1 MSDSLLDAAAQLT
14 SAGEERGVALRALG
28 GVGVLL
34 HCPVARSQGPHRA
47 FADLDVAVPRDVARE
62 VPAVF
67 QSAGYDADRR
77 FNALQGDRRMIFH
90 GPAGKIDVFVG
101 MFEMCHRLD
110 LSPRLP
116 LERDTLTAS
125 DLLMTKLQVVEVN
138 QKDVDDAAL
147 LLSEHELDEGPGDHI
162 DLAYLRTLVYDD
174 WGFWR
179 TAIGSLGLIAE
190 RRQDVAARAHEIAG
204 ALEDAPK
211 GKRFRVRARIGERKR
226 WYELPDE
233 IK

>member
-1 MSDSLLDAAAQLT
+1 MSDSLLEAAQHLMST
-14 SAGEERGVALRALG
+14 GEERGVALRALG
-28 GVGVLL
+28 GVGVLM
-34 HCPVARSQGPHRA
+34 HCPTARSTGAHRP
-47 FADLDVAVPRDVARE
+47 FADLDVAVPRDSARR
-62 VPAVF
+62 VPELF
-67 QSAGYDADRR
+67 QAAGYDADRR

-90 GPAGKIDVFVG
+90 GPVGKVDVFVG
-101 MFEMCHRLD
+101 VFEMCHRLD
-110 LSPRLP
+110 LSPRLG

-147 LLSEHELDEGPGDHI
+147 LLSEHELGEGPGDHV

-174 WGFWR
+174 WGLWR
-179 TAIGSLGLIAE
+179 TATGTLEFVAE
-190 RRQDVAARAHEIAG
+190 RRVDVAGPARDLVG

-211 GKRFRVRARIGERKR
+211 GKRFRMRARIGERKR

>member
-1 MSDSLLDAAAQLT
+1 MSGSLLEAAGELT
-14 SAGEERGVALRALG
+14 SIGRERGVALRPLG

-34 HCPVARSQGPHRA
+34 HCPAAFSIGPHRS
-47 FADLDVAVPRDVARE
+47 FADLDVAVPRGSARE
-62 VPAVF
+62 VPGLFEA
-67 QSAGYDADRR
+67 AGYEADRR

-90 GPAGKIDVFVG
+90 GPVGKVDVFVG
-101 MFEMCHRLD
+101 VFEMCHRLD
-110 LSPRLP
+110 LSPRLG
-116 LERDTLTAS
+116 LEPDTLTAS

-147 LLSEHELDEGPGDHI
+147 LLSEHELAEGPGDHV
-162 DLAYLRTLVYDD
+162 DLAYLRALVYDD
-174 WGFWR
+174 WGLWR
-179 TAIGSLGLIAE
+179 TTTGTLGLLAE
-190 RRQDVAARAHEIAG
+190 RRRDVADRARGVAD

-211 GKRFRVRARIGERKR
+211 GKRFRMRARIGERKR

>member
-1 MSDSLLDAAAQLT
+1 MSDSLLDAARELT
-14 SAGEERGVALRALG
+14 STGAERGVALRALG

-34 HCPVARSQGPHRA
+34 HCPIALSNGPHRT
-47 FADLDVAVPRDVARE
+47 FADLDVAVPRDTARQ
-62 VPAVF
+62 VPPLFEAL
-67 QSAGYDADRR
+67 GYDADRR
-77 FNALQGDRRMIFH
+77 FNAAQGDRRMIFD
-90 GPAGKIDVFVG
+90 GPVGKVDVFVG
-101 MFEMCHRLD
+101 VFEMCHRLD
-110 LSPRLP
+110 LSPRLG
-116 LERDTLTAS
+116 LEPDTLTAS

-147 LLSEHELDEGPGDHI
+147 LLSEHALDEGPGDHI
-162 DLAYLRTLVYDD
+162 DLTYLRSLVYDD

-179 TAIGSLGLIAE
+179 TATGSLELIAE
-190 RRQDVAARAHEIAG
+190 RREDVAARAHEIAH

>member
-1 MSDSLLDAAAQLT
+1 MSDSLLDAAKQLT
-14 SAGEERGVALRALG
+14 STGEERGVALRALG

-34 HCPVARSQGPHRA
+34 HCPRALSSGPHRT
-47 FADLDVAVPRDVARE
+47 FADLDVAVPRDASRQ
-62 VPAVF
+62 VPALFEAV
-67 QSAGYDADRR
+67 GYEADRR
-77 FNALQGDRRMIFH
+77 FNAAQGDRRMIFH
-90 GPAGKIDVFVG
+90 GPVGKVDVFVG
-101 MFEMCHRLD
+101 VFEMCHRLD
-110 LSPRLP
+110 LSPRLA
-116 LERDTLTAS
+116 LEPHTLTAS

-179 TAIGSLGLIAE
+179 TATGSLGLIAE
-190 RRQDVAARAHEIAG
+190 RREDVAARAHEIAD

>member
-1 MSDSLLDAAAQLT
+1 MSDSLLEAAQHLT
-14 SAGEERGVALRALG
+14 STGDERGVALRALG
-28 GVGVLL
+28 GVGVLM
-34 HCPVARSQGPHRA
+34 HCPVARSTGPHRE
-47 FADLDVAVPRDVARE
+47 FADLDVAVPRDAARQLPE
-62 VPAVF
+62 LF
-67 QSAGYDADRR
+67 QAAGYDPDKR

-90 GPAGKIDVFVG
+90 GPAGKVDVFVG
-101 MFEMCHRLD
+101 VFEMCHKLD
-110 LSPRLP
+110 LSPRLA

-174 WGFWR
+174 WGLWR
-179 TAIGSLGLIAE
+179 TATGTLKLVAE
-190 RRQDVAARAHEIAG
+190 RRDDVAGSARGIAG

-211 GKRFRVRARIGERKR
+211 GKRFRMRARIGERKR